1 MDTVEGGDDR
11 HRLTAIT
18 GTVGLGL
25 DALASV
31 AYGPEAIVLALAAAG
46 TVGLHWTLPV
56 TGVIVLLLVVLVAC
70 YRQVIAAYPDGGGAY
85 TVSKEHLGA
94 KAGLVAAASLV
105 VDYVLNVAVSVA
117 AGVAALTSAFPGLLP
132 WTVEL
137 CLAALLVVT
146 CVNLRGVVTSARLFI
161 LPTAVFVLSLTA
173 VIVTGLVRGAPIHPL
188 PAPSQPVTVGSV
200 GVAMVLAAF
209 ANGCA
214 ALTGVEAIANATPSF
229 RAPRAARARRAEAA
243 LGAVLGLLLIGL
255 AVVIER
261 FNARPVD
268 GRTLLSLVTE
278 GSLGTGAGYV
288 IVQLA
293 TVLLLALAAN
303 TSFGG
308 LPVLAARLA
317 SDGFLPHLFG
327 LRADRLVHR
336 YGVLVLAVLSGGLLV
351 FSGGEVDV
359 LVPMFAVGVFVGFF
373 LCQVGMVRHWRVER
387 GAGWRRRATVN
398 GLGAVLT
405 ALAASVITVT
415 KFTHGAWLIVLI
427 VPALVVLFARVR
439 SAYDRIGRQ
448 LGVGTL
454 PPAPHE
460 LDTLVVVPIVAITRL
475 ASELL
480 STALGMGHRV
490 VAVHVSYPGEFG
502 AVQEMERDWLS
513 WRPDI
518 PLTVLASE
526 HRELGAPLARF
537 VREADAERVIV
548 LIGEVQPA
556 RRWERVLK
564 NHRGAVVARRL
575 SRTTDAV
582 VCRLRMPLR
591 PNDSVIASADS
602 GSPPRSTATAGHHA

>member
-1 MDTVEGGDDR
+1 VGTGKSGDER
-11 HRLTAIT
+11 HRLTAVT

-31 AYGPEAIVLALAAAG
+31 AYGPEAIVLVLAAAG
-46 TVGLHWTLPV
+46 TAGLHWTLPV

-70 YRQVIAAYPDGGGAY
+70 YRQVITAFPDGGGAY
-85 TVSKEHLGA
+85 TVAREHLGTR
-94 KAGLVAAASLV
+94 AGLVAAASLV

-117 AGVAALTSAFPGLLP
+117 AGVAALTSAFPALLP

-137 CLAALLVVT
+137 CLGALALIT
-146 CVNLRGVVTSARLFI
+146 CVNLRGVVASAKLFI
-161 LPTAVFVLSLTA
+161 VPTAVFVASVAA
-173 VIVTGLVRGAPIHPL
+173 VIVVGLLRGAPIHPL
-188 PAPSQPVTVGSV
+188 PAPSQPATVGSV
-200 GVAMVLAAF
+200 GVALVLAAF
-209 ANGCA
+209 ANGCS

-229 RAPRAARARRAEAA
+229 RRPRPARARRAEAG
-243 LGAVLGLLLIGL
+243 LGLVLGLLLLGMAAL
-255 AVVIER
+255 IER
-261 FNARPVD
+261 FDAHPVD

-278 GSLGTGAGYV
+278 GSLGNGAAYV
-288 IVQLA
+288 VVQLA

-336 YGVLVLAVLSGGLLV
+336 YGVLVLAVLAAGLLV
-351 FSGGEVDV
+351 FSEGSVNV
-359 LVPMFAVGVFVGFF
+359 LVPLFAVGVFVGFF
-373 LCQVGMVRHWRVER
+373 LCQVGMVRHWRAER
-387 GAGWRRRATVN
+387 GRGWRGRIAVN

-405 ALAASVITVT
+405 AVAASVITVT
-415 KFTHGAWLIVLI
+415 KFAHGAWLIVLV
-427 VPALVVLFARVR
+427 VPALVVLFARVHA
-439 SAYDRIGRQ
+439 AYDRIGRQ

-490 VAVHVSYPGEFG
+490 VAVHVAYPGEFE
-502 AVQEMERDWLS
+502 AARAMETQWLS

-518 PLTVLASE
+518 PLTVLAAE

-537 VREADAERVIV
+537 VHDADAERVIV
-548 LIGEVQPA
+548 LIGEVQPT
-556 RRWERVLK
+556 RWWERVLK

-575 SRTTDAV
+575 SHGTDAV
-582 VCRLRMPLR
+582 VCRLRMPLEPEITR
-591 PNDSVIASADS
+591 QRAKPAVTTSRGA
-602 GSPPRSTATAGHHA
+602 